1 MALYEGFD
9 RLVKDEVETAASL
22 LQGIHDSYTKGEITL
37 GQAKEIGAD
46 LLRNLKYGE
55 DGYFWTD
62 TVEGVNVVLLGKKD
76 VEGTN
81 RFNAQ
86 DKKGKYF
93 VKEFIEKGTIDGGY
107 IDYYFPKKGSDAP
120 LPKRARTLEFKPF
133 HWVIG
138 TGNYVDDM
146 EALVQKEEDTF
157 KIRIIKRAS

>member
-1 MALYEGFD
+1 
-9 RLVKDEVETAASL
+9 
-22 LQGIHDSYTKGEITL
+22 
-37 GQAKEIGAD
+37 
-46 LLRNLKYGE
+46 
-55 DGYFWTD
+55 
-62 TVEGVNVVLLGKKD
+62 VLLGKKD

-86 DKKGKYF
+86 DKKGKIFCQRVYRK
-93 VKEFIEKGTIDGGY
+93 KEQLTAVILN
-107 IDYYFPKKGSDAP
+107 YYFPKKGSDAP